1 MVTAGDFRKGM
12 TVEID
17 GQVWMVVD
25 FLHVKPGKGAAFV
38 RAKLK
43 NVMTGNVLERTF
55 NPSDKFPRA
64 MIERKT
70 MEYLYSDGGLY
81 YFMDME
87 TYEQLPLNESLVED
101 ALPFIKENMQVT
113 IQFYNGAAFSVEA
126 PNFVEL
132 EVTETDPNFKGDTA
146 TGGNKPA
153 VLETGARIMVPM
165 FVNVGDKIR
174 IDTRTSEY
182 MERV

>member
-38 RAKLK
+38 RTKLK

-64 MIERKT
+64 MIEKKT

-113 IQFYNGAAFSVEA
+113 IQFYNGSSFSVEA

-132 EVTETDPNFKGDTA
+132 EVVETDPNFKGDTA

-174 IDTRTSEY
+174 VDTRTSEY